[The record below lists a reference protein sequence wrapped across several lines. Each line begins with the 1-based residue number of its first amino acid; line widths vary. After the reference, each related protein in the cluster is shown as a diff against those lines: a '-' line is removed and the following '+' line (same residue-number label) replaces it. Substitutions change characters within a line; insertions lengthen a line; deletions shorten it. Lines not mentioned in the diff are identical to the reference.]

1 MCVFPYTIRCVSY
14 IHIAYIAK
22 RNEKTQE
29 KKSGKGRASRAI
41 FADMSATFLSSS
53 PKNLF

>member
-41 FADMSATFLSSS
+41 GSQLTC
-53 PKNLF
+53 KVK